1 MDVEM
6 VARNI
11 QIILAPVVLV
21 TACAILSQGLLGRY
35 AAITDR
41 LRALSAERLSLL
53 YSNSVD
59 DNLRRERLALIDNQR
74 PIWESHHKRAHD
86 AVVALYSAV
95 AIFVADM
102 FAIAVAAIYEVGWLA
117 TAVLLLFLAGAAVL
131 LLGVLTAAFEIR
143 TSHQVLHHEV
153 MRVRGLAIPDIPE
166 PTPGTARLAVAAGI
180 EHQPQEPVSE
190 VGMPGPG
197 QRPGL

>member
-1 MDVEM
+1 MDVET

-21 TACAILSQGLLGRY
+21 TACAILAQGLLGRY
-35 AAITDR
+35 AVITDR
-41 LRALSAERLSLL
+41 LRALSAERLTLL

-59 DNLRRERLALIDNQR
+59 KNLRRERLALIDNQL
-74 PIWESHHKRAHD
+74 PVWESHHKRVHD
-86 AVVALYSAV
+86 AVVSLYSAV

-102 FAIAVAAIYEVGWLA
+102 FTIAIAAIYEVAWLA
-117 TAVLLLFLAGAAVL
+117 TVVLLLFLAGAAVL

-143 TSHQVLHHEV
+143 SSHQVLHHEV
-153 MRVRGLAIPDIPE
+153 ITVRGLTIPGIPE
-166 PTPGTARLAVAAGI
+166 PTPGMAGTVGLAGI
-180 EHQPQEPVSE
+180 ERQPQEPASE

-197 QRPGL
+197 